1 MLQATGR
8 TGRVT
13 FDGAAVTIYRE
24 GFAARTTVGRG
35 QKSIPLAA
43 IVSVQWK
50 PATAFVVGYIQF
62 ETAGQGGTASKFGR
76 QGFDAVKDENS
87 IVFLRKSEPEFAAI
101 RDAVQAAV
109 AAGSQPTM
117 RIPTPAGSL
126 ADELAKLN
134 DLAAQGVL
142 SADEFAA
149 AKRRLL
155 SA

>member
-1 MLQATGR
+1 MLQAIGR

-35 QKSIPLAA
+35 QKSIPVSG

-50 PATAFVVGYIQF
+50 SASAFAVGYIQF

-87 IVFLRKSEPEFAAI
+87 VVFLKKAEPEFAAL

-109 AAGSQPTM
+109 AAGSQSTM
-117 RIPTPAGSL
+117 RIPSAPGSL

-134 DLAAQGVL
+134 ELAAQGVL
-142 SADEFAA
+142 SPQEFAA
-149 AKRRLL
+149 AKQRLL